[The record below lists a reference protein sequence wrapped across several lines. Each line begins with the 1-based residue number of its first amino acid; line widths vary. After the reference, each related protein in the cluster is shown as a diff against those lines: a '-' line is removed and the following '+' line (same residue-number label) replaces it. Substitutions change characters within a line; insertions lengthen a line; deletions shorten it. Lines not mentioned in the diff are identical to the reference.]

1 MIPYFDA
8 HCDTPV
14 PVHFEGGRLYENR
27 CHLDL
32 KRLAAYA
39 PCAQVFSLCVNPGPE
54 MAAETDRV
62 LNTLLRELDA
72 NAQYVLLCRNT
83 EDISA
88 AAAKGKIAALISI
101 EGAKRFDCSIDK
113 LRELYRRGVRIV
125 HITWNEDNI
134 LCGAAMASGAG
145 LTAQGRAFVRAAQ
158 EMGVV
163 LDMSHISERGFWDV
177 LEIAERPV
185 LAGHSNAGALCGH
198 PRNLSDAQ
206 FTALVN
212 SGGVAGL
219 NYCRAFLG
227 LGEDVGAV
235 VAHAEHW
242 LSLGGEKAVCLGG
255 DLDGI
260 SRLPEGMTG
269 VESVG
274 AIYNAMLRKNWSE
287 DLVRDIF
294 YRNLRDFFGR
304 AMA

>member
-1 MIPYFDA
+1 MLERIKAIDKRIKTYVPETSLVGVVMRNFD
-8 HCDTPV
+8 DYTPV
-14 PVHFEGGRLYENR
+14 KSDNHLFLQHDLFSWHVDGKKFETVQELSRTSRMFDSTMN
-27 CHLDL
+27 
-32 KRLAAYA
+32 
-39 PCAQVFSLCVNPGPE
+39 
-54 MAAETDRV
+54 ET
-62 LNTLLRELDA
+62 
-72 NAQYVLLCRNT
+72 
-83 EDISA
+83 IS
-88 AAAKGKIAALISI
+88 
-101 EGAKRFDCSIDK
+101 
-113 LRELYRRGVRIV
+113 
-125 HITWNEDNI
+125 
-134 LCGAAMASGAG
+134 
-145 LTAQGRAFVRAAQ
+145 
-158 EMGVV
+158 
-163 LDMSHISERGFWDV
+163 
-177 LEIAERPV
+177 
-185 LAGHSNAGALCGH
+185 
-198 PRNLSDAQ
+198 NLSDAQ